1 MRKLYFKKLLSIL
14 GHSALC
20 IVIYFIGFTLLT
32 LVANFFKNH
41 FIRLCIAF
49 GIPLIFVLIRVFN
62 RRVENQEMR
71 RTYLAD
77 ANRERL
83 IFGEEWHRI
92 CKFPH
97 FLAEI
102 LAFATIDVVIAVV
115 VAFLVTGPW
124 WVCISVAL
132 IFFVAPCALFFII
145 DFFLW
150 IRVHNAWRKDAK

>member
-49 GIPLIFVLIRVFN
+49 GIPLILVLIRVFN

-132 IFFVAPCALFFII
+132 IYFIAPCALFFII

>member
-132 IFFVAPCALFFII
+132 IYFVAPCALFFII

>member
-20 IVIYFIGFTLLT
+20 IVIYCIGFTLLT

-41 FIRLCIAF
+41 FVRLCIGF
-49 GIPLIFVLIRVFN
+49 GIPLVFVLIRVFN

-71 RTYLAD
+71 RAYLAD

-83 IFGEEWHRI
+83 VFEEEWHRI

-97 FLAEI
+97 FLAEL
-102 LAFATIDVVIAVV
+102 LAFATFAFLFSIVA
-115 VAFLVTGPW
+115 AFLVTGPW
-124 WVCISVAL
+124 WIYLLVAL
-132 IFFVAPCALFFII
+132 LYFVAPCALFFII

-150 IRVHNAWRKDAK
+150 IRVHNAWRKDA